1 MNEHLGNNSDETGRD
16 GMKSDNDSRR
26 GYILL
31 FLLAAALALL
41 ATGVIFSFRD
51 GGMPGR
57 DFLSQF
63 LLNLPVC
70 LVIAALD
77 IWLIRLLNRRS
88 RGAYRVSAVLRDL
101 LLTSLPALLIPT
113 AINCLFTGFLDAL
126 TRSLPIMPW
135 NWITVLLAEVLFRSS
150 EKMKAEKEKAQY
162 QYEALKNQVNP
173 HFLFNCLNVLSSLVY
188 HDADK
193 ANEFTKKLSRVY
205 RYLLDTRTRQT
216 VSLEEELAFVE
227 NYLYLESIRFGEKIR
242 VSVVRDPA
250 EDARQVIPAS
260 IQMLVENAFKHN
272 VNTREAPLHLE
283 IAVGHDGVSVS
294 NNIQPRNH
302 VDSHGAGLGILRQQ
316 YALYGKQIEVIDD
329 GGSFTVRLPFAE

>member
-1 MNEHLGNNSDETGRD
+1 MEQPGKNFIENWLD
-16 GMKSDNDSRR
+16 GMNADSNSRR

-31 FLLAAALALL
+31 FLLAAVITLL
-41 ATGVIFSFRD
+41 ATGVIFSLRD
-51 GGMPGR
+51 GGMPDR
-57 DFLSQF
+57 VFLSQF
-63 LLNLPVC
+63 LLNLPFC
-70 LVIAALD
+70 LLIAALD
-77 IWLIRLLNRRS
+77 IWLIWLLNRRS
-88 RGAYRVSAVLRDL
+88 HGVYRVSTVLRDL
-101 LLTSLPALLIPT
+101 LLTSLPALLLPT
-113 AINCLFTGFLDAL
+113 AINCLFMGFRQAL
-126 TRSLPIMPW
+126 TSSLAIVPW
-135 NWITVLLAEVLFRSS
+135 NWITVLLAEVFFHSR

-216 VSLEEELAFVE
+216 VPLEEELAFVE
-227 NYLYLESIRFGEKIR
+227 NYLYLESIRFGERIQ
-242 VSVVRDPA
+242 VSIVRDPA
-250 EDARQVIPAS
+250 ADSRQVIPAS

-283 IAVGHDGVSVS
+283 IAVSLEGVSVS

-302 VDSHGAGLGILRQQ
+302 VDGHGAGLSILRQQ

-329 GGSFTVRLPFAE
+329 GSSFTVRLPFAE